1 MSNKKLSQFNQ
12 ITTLTNGT
20 HKVPLFN
27 AGVDNYW
34 ADIDDSGRAFSFWAN
49 TGTATA
55 YAGGGQANAT
65 TVANKWTIISTCAT
79 DGDSMKM
86 PAALANSHYMIVNLG
101 ANCVNLYP
109 ASGEN
114 FSGLG
119 ANVPIKIPVK
129 TYMELL
135 CTTTGVWYYRPIIS
149 VYTGEDSITA
159 YAGGGQANATQL
171 TVEFNNVKVVAT
183 NGDSVKLKYASK
195 DLRMIVVNS
204 DSAQSLN
211 IFPKTGQNIAPL
223 AVNLAVSCPAGQSM
237 EFFCFTEGT
246 WTIL

>member
-1 MSNKKLSQFNQ
+1 MANKKLSQFNQ

-20 HKVPLFN
+20 HKMPLFN
-27 AGVDNYW
+27 GGVDNYW
-34 ADIDDSGRAFSFWAN
+34 ADLDDAGRAFSFWAN

-65 TVANKWTIISTCAT
+65 TVANKWTLFTTVAT
-79 DGDSMKM
+79 DGDSAKM
-86 PAALANSHYMIVNLG
+86 PAALANSHYMVVNVG
-101 ANCVNLYP
+101 AMNLALYP

-114 FSGLG
+114 FIGLG
-119 ANVPIKIPVK
+119 ANVSINVPVN

-135 CTTTGVWYYRPIIS
+135 CITSGVWYYRPIVG
-149 VYTGEDSITA
+149 VYTGSTSITA

-171 TVEFNNVKVVAT
+171 TWEFSEVTTVAT
-183 NGDSVKLKYASK
+183 NGDSVKLKYAAK
-195 DLRMIVVNS
+195 HLRMIVVNS
-204 DSAQSLN
+204 DSTQSLD

-246 WTIL
+246 WTVL